1 MQEIVQLVHQE
12 LTLHPMTHLHISADM
27 GAHGRLRFVLL
38 ERDQELELM
47 TDLLAGV
54 DSSGGKAVL
63 IRGEAGIGKSSL
75 VKEFVRRHSE
85 VAHVY
90 LGSCDDLLTPQPLGP
105 FWDIARKEASLARP
119 LEQGDRPAV
128 LSAALELLSSSLRPG
143 VLVVEDTHWADE
155 ATLDAIRYLGRR
167 IGQTNGLLLL
177 TYRDG
182 DVDYDHPL
190 RGVIGDLPPQ
200 DVLRIRLGGLSARAV
215 ASIVAG
221 SDLDP
226 DDVLS
231 VTDGNPFLVTE
242 MASVQGGVVPSS
254 VQDSVMGRAATL
266 SPEARDLLKT
276 LSVIPERVPLQDVEP
291 LTNRRDTLVH
301 ECEQRGL
308 VDVDGQFVAF
318 RHELIR
324 RAVETSLTATER
336 VEKNRR
342 VLARLPAD
350 TDAALLVHHA
360 REASDL
366 DQLVALAPRAAR
378 AAATLG
384 SHREAAE
391 HFRQLTMHLD
401 RLDPDL
407 KGPILDEWAHEEF
420 LVDNVDEAISLNT
433 LALLHYEHAG
443 DLRAESR
450 ALARG
455 AHFHELAGQRNR
467 AEHMARKAVDVLGP
481 EPDGG
486 DLAEALE
493 VNAFLQMMAG
503 NLHSTEELVDQTLEA
518 AGPDID
524 ERVLIRSLNHR
535 GIAANIANY
544 PAGLASL
551 EEARLRSEVSGQWYE
566 ECRALV
572 NLAWAATESRD
583 LPRAHEYARK
593 AIASGDNH
601 EIRTL
606 ETYGIALFARVLELQ
621 GEWNAAEDLAR
632 AQLGSSAITQMVM
645 LPIIGIIEAR
655 TGGSSADSIL
665 MQAWEASRVANEF
678 QRLGPVAIALAEKA
692 WISRTSLVPIADL
705 RQVMQDGLEKGFKW
719 SPGAIALWLWKQGEL
734 SLPPDGIADPY
745 RLLIEGEPLAAAEV
759 WANIGCPYERAIALS
774 HGDRDA
780 QLEAL
785 EALESLGAS
794 TIAAKHRRGMR
805 EAGFT
810 VGRGKSQRTRSHVA
824 GLTARQAEVL
834 QLLDEGLS
842 NTEIAD
848 LLFLSPRT
856 VENHVSGILSK
867 LDSSTRTEAVSRAR
881 SEGLLASKSA

>member
-1 MQEIVQLVHQE
+1 
-12 LTLHPMTHLHISADM
+12 M
-27 GAHGRLRFVLL
+27 GGLGRLTFVLL

-54 DSSGGKAVL
+54 DSSGGKVVL
-63 IRGEAGIGKSSL
+63 LRGEAGIGKSSL
-75 VKEFVRRHSE
+75 VREFVGRHSKE
-85 VAHVY
+85 AHVY
-90 LGSCDDLLTPQPLGP
+90 FGSCDDLLTPQPFGP
-105 FWDIARKEASLARP
+105 FWDIAREEASLAGP

-128 LSAALELLSSSLRPG
+128 LGAALELLSSSLRPG
-143 VLVVEDTHWADE
+143 VVVVEDTHWADE
-155 ATLDAIRYLGRR
+155 ATLDAIKYLGRR

-177 TYRDG
+177 TFRDG

-190 RGVIGDLPPQ
+190 RSVIGDLPPQ
-200 DVLRIRLGGLSARAV
+200 DVLRIRLGGLSAGAV

-242 MASVQGGVVPSS
+242 MASVEGGVVPSS
-254 VQDSVMGRAATL
+254 VQDSVMGRAAKL
-266 SPEARDLLKT
+266 SPEAWELLKT
-276 LSVIPERVPLQDVEP
+276 LSVMPERVPIQDVEP
-291 LTNRRDTLVH
+291 LTNGRETLVH

-308 VDVDGQFVAF
+308 LNVDGEFVAF

-324 RAVETSLTATER
+324 RAVEASLTAIER
-336 VEKNRR
+336 VEMNRR
-342 VLARLPAD
+342 VLTRLPAD

-360 REASDL
+360 REAGDV
-366 DQLVALAPRAAR
+366 DRLVALAPTAAR

-391 HFRQLTMHLD
+391 HFRQLTTHLD
-401 RLDPDL
+401 RLTPDL
-407 KGPILDEWAHEEF
+407 KGPILNEWAHEEF
-420 LVDNVDEAISLNT
+420 LVDNVDEAIRLNT
-433 LALLHYEHAG
+433 LVLLHYEEAG

-467 AEHMARKAVDVLGP
+467 AEQMARKAVDVLGP
-481 EPDGG
+481 EPDGA

-503 NLHSTEELVDQTLEA
+503 NFHSTDELVGQTLEA

-524 ERVLIRSLNHR
+524 EWVLIRSLNHR

-572 NLAWAATESRD
+572 NLAWAATEFRD
-583 LPRAHEYARK
+583 LPRAHDYARR
-593 AIASGDNH
+593 AVASAVDH
-601 EIRTL
+601 EMRTL
-606 ETYGIALFARVLELQ
+606 ETYAIALLARVLELQ

-632 AQLGSSAITQMVM
+632 EHFGRSAITQMVM
-645 LPIIGIIEAR
+645 LPIVGIIEAR
-655 TGGSSADSIL
+655 TGRASIDSTL
-665 MQAWEASRVANEF
+665 MRAWELSRAANEF
-678 QRLGPVAIALAEKA
+678 QRLGPVATVLAEQA
-692 WISRTSLVPIADL
+692 WISGTSHVPVADL
-705 RQVMQDGLEKGFKW
+705 RQVVQDGLDIGFRW
-719 SPGAIALWLWKQGEL
+719 SPGAIAFWLWKQGDL
-734 SLPPDGIADPY
+734 SQAPDGIADPY
-745 RLLIEGEPLAAAEV
+745 RLVMEGEPLAAAEM
-759 WANIGCPYERAIALS
+759 WATIGCPYERAIALS
-774 HGDRDA
+774 HGDQDA
-780 QLEAL
+780 QIEAL
-785 EALESLGAS
+785 ETLESLGAS
-794 TIAAKHRRGMR
+794 AVAARHRRAMR

-810 VGRGKSQRTRSHVA
+810 IPRGKSRGTRSHVA

-848 LLFLSPRT
+848 LLFVSPRT
-856 VENHVSGILSK
+856 VENHVSAILSK
-867 LDSSTRTEAVSRAR
+867 LDSSTRTEAVARAR
-881 SEGLLASKSA
+881 AGGLLTISGPPSGSA